1 MEGTREGAD
10 PSPPL
15 FLSFP
20 RIASRRRR
28 DDRVGV
34 SPGRG
39 KNFFL
44 LRGCPCF
51 ARGRQTPL
59 FDPLSFPI
67 ASPPRPFLR
76 VLFGTWFT
84 RAVVTHRNPWYPLSF
99 FIHFLSVLTLWRAA
113 RVRWKFGCIL
123 EIAYYWKNW
132 GFWKW
137 LRKIVENFWNF
148 WNKESSNSSFF
159 LRWKEK
165 RRFWNFSNILEIIG
179 KIEGT
184 VEKNCGK
191 FLEFLEFLV

>member
-1 MEGTREGAD
+1 MATVESQFVPVRVAGKMEGTREGAD

-34 SPGRG
+34 SPRRG

-67 ASPPRPFLR
+67 ASAPVSSRSFRNVIHSRGGDPPKSLISSLILYTLPFRFDFMEGGSSSVEIRLYFGNCVLLEKLR
-76 VLFGTWFT
+76 VLK
-84 RAVVTHRNPWYPLSF
+84 V
-99 FIHFLSVLTLWRAA
+99 
-113 RVRWKFGCIL
+113 
-123 EIAYYWKNW
+123 
-132 GFWKW
+132 
-137 LRKIVENFWNF
+137 
-148 WNKESSNSSFF
+148 
-159 LRWKEK
+159 
-165 RRFWNFSNILEIIG
+165 
-179 KIEGT
+179 

-191 FLEFLEFLV
+191 FLKFLE